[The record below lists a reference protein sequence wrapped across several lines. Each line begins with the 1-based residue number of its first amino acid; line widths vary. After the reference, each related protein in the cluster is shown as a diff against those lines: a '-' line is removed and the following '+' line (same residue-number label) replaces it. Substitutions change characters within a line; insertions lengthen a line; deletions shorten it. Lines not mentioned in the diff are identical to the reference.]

1 MPAPIAFTV
10 KQLGDIAAR
19 IDGFTE
25 HRRACAKMNVPTT
38 PDSFTCRFPSGHR
51 GTVVWEQAV
60 LSAKALERNG
70 GKPVW
75 RYVVYLDAT
84 VDTTAH
90 PKPETA
96 MVIDLPHGKDR
107 ASLEGAANTAVLHAL
122 ANSHG
127 AIR

>member
-25 HRRACAKMNVPTT
+25 HRRACSKMGVPTT
-38 PDSFTCRFPSGHR
+38 PDSFSCRFPSGHR
-51 GTVVWEQAV
+51 GTVVWERAV

-70 GKPVW
+70 GKPVY

-84 VDTTAH
+84 IETDAH

-122 ANSHG
+122 ANPT
-127 AIR
+127 AATR